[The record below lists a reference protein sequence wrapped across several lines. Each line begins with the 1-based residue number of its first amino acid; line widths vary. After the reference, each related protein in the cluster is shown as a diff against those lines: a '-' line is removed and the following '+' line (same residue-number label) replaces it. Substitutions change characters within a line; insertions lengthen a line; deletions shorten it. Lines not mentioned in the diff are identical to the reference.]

1 MCSPKNVVDD
11 FKNAARQL
19 LSEGKHMGP
28 ETEHWEDRDLVIRNS
43 NKNAFYKNLQSSF
56 LLFILK

>member
-28 ETEHWEDRDLVIRNS
+28 ETESCEGQGLCDKKLEQECLLHKTA
-43 NKNAFYKNLQSSF
+43 NKFSF
-56 LLFILK
+56 VYF